1 MDEPRLAPKRPRTKL
16 HLCPTKI
23 ALQYQTMKLRKA
35 VYAGSFDP
43 LTHGHIWIMQ
53 RAVTL
58 FDEVTIAI
66 GVNPTKSYFLSAPE
80 RLQNIQSLIDSQ
92 NWDACKVDVKII
104 ENQFLAKFAAS
115 VNASCLIRGMRS
127 EADFSYEYAMAQAN
141 KALAP
146 QIESIY
152 LMPPPQLAQVSSS
165 LVKSL
170 IGPDGWEDL
179 VKDYVPENVFQT
191 ILNKK

>member
-1 MDEPRLAPKRPRTKL
+1 
-16 HLCPTKI
+16 
-23 ALQYQTMKLRKA
+23 MKQRKA

-43 LTHGHIWIMQ
+43 LTNGHSWVIK

-66 GVNPTKSYFLSAPE
+66 GVNPDKNYFLTAEE
-80 RLQNIQSLIDSQ
+80 RKQHIQTLIDEL
-92 NWDACKVDVKII
+92 DDVDCKVDVQII
-104 ENQFLAKFAAS
+104 ENQFLAKFAL
-115 VNASCLIRGMRS
+115 NMGASCLIRGIRS

-146 QIESIY
+146 SVETIY
-152 LMPPPQLAQVSSS
+152 MMPPPSLAQVSSS

-170 IGPDGWEDL
+170 IGPAGWEEL
-179 VKDYVPENVFQT
+179 VQSYVPSSVFET
-191 ILNKK
+191 IKNKK